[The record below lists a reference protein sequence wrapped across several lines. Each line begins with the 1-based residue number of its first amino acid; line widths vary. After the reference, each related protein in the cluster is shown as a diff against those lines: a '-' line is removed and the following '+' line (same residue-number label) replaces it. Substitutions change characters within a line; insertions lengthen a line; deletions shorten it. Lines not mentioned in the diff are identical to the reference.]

1 MDKTQF
7 HTVIAQ
13 QVKIIYCLMSALGLL
28 VIAAL
33 DIYERHHRF
42 GSIAA
47 AFALGLV
54 LYAVYLLMNRSKR
67 TAPYGEWILVSCLLI
82 FTLFGMHQSTQV
94 AHWTYFVPIYTYF
107 LFPFRI
113 ANVVLVAYSAALLF
127 LVLANFPHESRMQ
140 VLFTYGACYLFSLMY
155 ALINERN
162 NSKLAE
168 IINTDP
174 LTQVYNEHQLM
185 VDLNKEITRADR
197 QRSELLLLGIHP
209 PACWRNLKLDEFE
222 HHLSQLGMA
231 LRKSLRKYDAC
242 YRLNND
248 NFVVLMPQSDND
260 DAQELQDNVYALLT
274 DNIKDIGELTIVA
287 VQYQSDDDA
296 YSVLEKVAEAMTDAR

>member
-13 QVKIIYCLMSALGLL
+13 QVKIIYCLMAALGLL

-33 DIYERHHRF
+33 DLYEKHHRF
-42 GSIAA
+42 ALIAA
-47 AFALGLV
+47 GFALGLV
-54 LYAVYLLMNRSKR
+54 VHSVYMLMNKSKR
-67 TAPYGEWILVSCLLI
+67 AAPYPEWFLVSCLLI

-94 AHWTYFVPIYTYF
+94 AHWTYFVPVYTYF
-107 LFPFRI
+107 LFPFRL
-113 ANVVLVAYSAALLF
+113 ANAVLVVYSVALLF
-127 LVLANFPHESRMQ
+127 LVLDTFPHESRMQ
-140 VLFTYGACYLFSLMY
+140 VLFTYSSCYMLSFMY

-162 NSKLAE
+162 NSKLTE

-185 VDLNKEITRADR
+185 VDLNKEVMRADR
-197 QRSELLLLGIHP
+197 QRSELLLLGVETP
-209 PACWRNLKLDEFE
+209 NDWRLLKLDLFE
-222 HHLSQLGMA
+222 HRLSQLGMA
-231 LRKSLRKYDAC
+231 LRKALRKYDAC

-248 NFVVLMPQSDND
+248 NFVVVMPQSASDNA
-260 DAQELQDNVYALLT
+260 DALRKDVYQQLSNSIEELNNL
-274 DNIKDIGELTIVA
+274 NIVA

-296 YSVLEKVAEAMTDAR
+296 LSVLAKLTEAMNAR